1 LLRVIKR
8 IAYSLVTIF
17 AATTL
22 MFYLLHNIPGDVIDL
37 WAYQLMEEMGLRY
50 EDARQVAM
58 VMYVGYGEDR
68 PLHIQ
73 YIEYISNL
81 LRGYLGFSP
90 TFRVSVNDI
99 VLKALPWTLFV
110 LSVALIL
117 SFSIGVILGLA
128 ISWRRKGILGQV
140 VVAYAAFTDAM
151 PDFVTALLLM
161 IIFAINLRLFP
172 LKGAYNPTL
181 EPGLYPAFIFSIFYH
196 AALPIFSYVI
206 EHIGYWALMMK
217 GSAASVLEEDFVKSA
232 EARGL
237 PDKRIMTAY
246 VGRNAVLPLVAS
258 LAIQLGTMLG
268 GSTLIETVFSYPGIG
283 YFFAE
288 SIGRRDYPVMQGLFF
303 LIILGVVLANL
314 AVDLIYPLIDPRA
327 RREVS

>member
-1 LLRVIKR
+1 MCIR
-8 IAYSLVTIF
+8 
-17 AATTL
+17 
-22 MFYLLHNIPGDVIDL
+22 
-37 WAYQLMEEMGLRY
+37 
-50 EDARQVAM
+50 
-58 VMYVGYGEDR
+58 DR
-68 PLHIQ
+68 
-73 YIEYISNL
+73 YISNL
-81 LRGYLGFSP
+81 LKGYLGFSP

-110 LSVALIL
+110 LSIALII
-117 SFSIGVILGLA
+117 SFATGVILGLA
-128 ISWRRKGILGQV
+128 ITWRRKGILGQL

-151 PDFVTALLLM
+151 PDFVTALILM

-172 LKGAYNPTL
+172 LKGAYDPSL
-181 EPGLYPAFIFSIFYH
+181 KPGLYPAFILSILHH
-196 AALPIFSYVI
+196 ATLPILSYVI
-206 EHIGYWALMMK
+206 EHIGYWSLMMK
-217 GSAASVLEEDFVKSA
+217 GSAASVLEEDFVRSA

-246 VGRNAVLPLVAS
+246 VGRNAILPLVAS

-283 YFFAE
+283 YFFTE
-288 SIGRRDYPVMQGLFF
+288 SISRRDYPVMQGLFF

-314 AVDLIYPLIDPRA
+314 FVDLIYPLIDPRA